1 MKLEIGLKGVY
12 VGCIRLKGVYVGCIG
27 LKGVYVGCI
36 RLIKHIS
43 LNLLLK
49 CQLQVYHLTNIYL
62 DNI

>member
-1 MKLEIGLKGVY
+1 MKLGF
-12 VGCIRLKGVYVGCIG
+12 G

-62 DNI
+62 DNIWSIFYHDVQF